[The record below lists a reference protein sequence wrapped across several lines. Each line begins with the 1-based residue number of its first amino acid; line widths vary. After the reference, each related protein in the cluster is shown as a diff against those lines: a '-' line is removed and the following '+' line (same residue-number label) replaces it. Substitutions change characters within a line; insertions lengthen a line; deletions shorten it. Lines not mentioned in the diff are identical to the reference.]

1 VNAQKELQA
10 QNDEYL
16 SLNEELTSLNEE
28 YIALNEEFLAQN
40 DELKNANEKTLQADK
55 LKSAFLANMSHEIR
69 TPMNAIVGFANLLK
83 EKNLN
88 DDEKSEF
95 IEIINSNSET
105 LLVLIDDI
113 LDLSLIEA
121 NQLVIRKEDF
131 NLNEVLDHLYSSFSL
146 MNRKRDVN
154 IRLNNELHEM
164 NILLFSDRVRVT
176 QILTNLMS
184 NACKFTSKGFV
195 ELGAVRKDD
204 QLVIYVQDS
213 GIGIKA
219 DEQHLVF
226 ERFRKSMEQSDT
238 LYRGTGLGLAICKA
252 MAGLMGGTIA
262 MESELNVGS
271 TFFLMLPWDK
281 VSFASIPKKSLKP
294 TKGGS
299 KKGDKEILVVEDE
312 KANYLYAKNMLN
324 RMNVN
329 VHWAE
334 NGLDAVKLAA
344 SGLRYDIILMDIK
357 MPVLDGYEATK
368 RIKAANSKQ
377 IIIAITAYARPE
389 DRLHF
394 MNAGFDDYISK
405 PIKPND
411 FMAVISRYL

>member
-1 VNAQKELQA
+1 
-10 QNDEYL
+10 
-16 SLNEELTSLNEE
+16 
-28 YIALNEEFLAQN
+28 
-40 DELKNANEKTLQADK
+40 
-55 LKSAFLANMSHEIR
+55 
-69 TPMNAIVGFANLLK
+69 
-83 EKNLN
+83 
-88 DDEKSEF
+88 
-95 IEIINSNSET
+95 
-105 LLVLIDDI
+105 
-113 LDLSLIEA
+113 
-121 NQLVIRKEDF
+121 
-131 NLNEVLDHLYSSFSL
+131 

-154 IRLNNELHEM
+154 IRLNNEIHEL

-213 GIGIKA
+213 GIGIKP

-252 MAGLMGGTIA
+252 MADLMGGKIT

-271 TFFLMLPWDK
+271 TFFLILPWDM
-281 VSFASIPKKSLKP
+281 VSFTSIPKESLQP
-294 TKGGS
+294 TKFKS

-312 KANYLYAKNMLN
+312 KANYLYAKKMLT

-344 SGLRYDIILMDIK
+344 SGLKYEIILMDIK

-368 RIKAANSKQ
+368 KIKAANPNQ
-377 IIIAITAYARPE
+377 IVIAITAYARPE